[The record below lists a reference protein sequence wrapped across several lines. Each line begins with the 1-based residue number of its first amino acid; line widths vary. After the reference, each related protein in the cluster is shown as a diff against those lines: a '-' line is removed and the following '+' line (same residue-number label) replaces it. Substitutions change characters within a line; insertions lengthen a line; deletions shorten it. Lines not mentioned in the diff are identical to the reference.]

1 MLHAQ
6 YTKSRPQV
14 LKTHQPHVCEGS
26 QHDYHADV
34 LLPHSLFVDKRK
46 REVKVNRQAKKSKAE
61 LIKCSTDQGRQ
72 CKAPLRPTHC
82 SKTTFEE
89 AKKLNPG
96 DS

>member
-46 REVKVNRQAKKSKAE
+46 REVKVNR
-61 LIKCSTDQGRQ
+61 
-72 CKAPLRPTHC
+72 
-82 SKTTFEE
+82 
-89 AKKLNPG
+89 
-96 DS
+96 